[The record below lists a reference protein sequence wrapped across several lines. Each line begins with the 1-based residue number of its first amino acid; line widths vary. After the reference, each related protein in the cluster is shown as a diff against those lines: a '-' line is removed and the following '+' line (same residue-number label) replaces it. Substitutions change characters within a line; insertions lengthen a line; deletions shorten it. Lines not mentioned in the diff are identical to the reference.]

1 MATQGPRLVLQCCTL
16 TKQELLPCC
25 GIVAETGTDTA
36 GNAMK
41 FATPTIANGKVY
53 IGTQT
58 ELDVYGLK

>member
-1 MATQGPRLVLQCCTL
+1 MLWNSS
-16 TKQELLPCC
+16 
-25 GIVAETGTDTA
+25 ETGTDTA
-36 GNAMK
+36 GNATK